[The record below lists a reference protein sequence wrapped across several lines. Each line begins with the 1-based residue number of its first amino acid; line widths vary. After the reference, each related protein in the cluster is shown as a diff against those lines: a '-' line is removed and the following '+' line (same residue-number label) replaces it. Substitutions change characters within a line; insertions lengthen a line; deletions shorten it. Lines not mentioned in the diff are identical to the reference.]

1 MSCTRQVRL
10 SSAITRG
17 AYTYLVVYA
26 RRNLVLNTC
35 SDYFIHAGTEGGAKV
50 ILHGLQLLRPDFL
63 HMLVLLLRPL
73 IEFDLD
79 ALDL

>member
-35 SDYFIHAGTEGGAKV
+35 SHDFVDARTEGGAKV
-50 ILHGLQLLRPDFL
+50 ILHGLQLLRPNLL
-63 HMLVLLLRPL
+63 HVLVLLLRPL